1 MLLPKRRALLFKPGQ
16 LPGARP
22 PVAPPARTQ
31 TPQPA
36 RRSVAA
42 IESDRNRLFVELTRM
57 RDACREPAR
66 PLQNALVLLTSS
78 WSRANWR
85 SREQLLKA
93 VDWLL
98 QLQSR
103 RGV

>member
-22 PVAPPARTQ
+22 PGAPP
-31 TPQPA
+31 P

>member
-22 PVAPPARTQ
+22 PVAP
-31 TPQPA
+31 PA

-66 PLQNALVLLTSS
+66 PLQNALVLLTSR

-98 QLQSR
+98 QLQCR

>member
-1 MLLPKRRALLFKPGQ
+1 
-16 LPGARP
+16 
-22 PVAPPARTQ
+22 
-31 TPQPA
+31 
-36 RRSVAA
+36 
-42 IESDRNRLFVELTRM
+42 
-57 RDACREPAR
+57 
-66 PLQNALVLLTSS
+66 LQNALVLLTSS